1 MRLKAESKYPDFAF
15 RNEKGDIK
23 MKQSVKWIAL
33 LCALLM
39 MVSLVACGGE
49 KKDDSSKKSDDKTA
63 ETTVEEP
70 ASNLTDFE
78 WVKFEMPEGWSDA
91 KESDAYVTV
100 HDDANTKHIAKLFC
114 RTNATGKSI
123 EDLAKEDAAKDAE
136 RYSVDAPITINDRTW
151 YPVRFKFNDNDSVR
165 LFTDIDGGHY
175 TYITIFEITETDPAA
190 QKILTT
196 IEFDPSKIS

>member
-1 MRLKAESKYPDFAF
+1 
-15 RNEKGDIK
+15 

-33 LCALLM
+33 LCVLLM

-91 KESDAYVTV
+91 KESDA
-100 HDDANTKHIAKLFC
+100 
-114 RTNATGKSI
+114 
-123 EDLAKEDAAKDAE
+123 
-136 RYSVDAPITINDRTW
+136 
-151 YPVRFKFNDNDSVR
+151 
-165 LFTDIDGGHY
+165 
-175 TYITIFEITETDPAA
+175 
-190 QKILTT
+190 
-196 IEFDPSKIS
+196 